1 MEQIKEILLNEVN
14 ELYKNKHHKYKNKY
28 SYEYYIDM
36 MLFLLKDINSWSF
49 LKNVVG
55 YGNCNN
61 DIPKYH
67 YVTIKNK
74 FNEWTKKGVFENA
87 FKKYNNV
94 DNNTNL
100 LYIDSTSVYNFK
112 GNENVVI
119 NPENK
124 KKKIT
129 KLSIIST
136 KNGFIASIEPFLNK
150 QTLKNGVNTSVHDV
164 KMINKTLENIK
175 CINNESKN
183 FYLIGDKAYK
193 NKEKIYL
200 NNKPIKIITPDKKNA
215 IKKNTKFENKKL
227 KKRIIIE
234 HCNLNL
240 KRYERIMLRKE
251 KKIKTF
257 LSWIYIAALI
267 NNIRVNKRI
276 LS

>member
-1 MEQIKEILLNEVN
+1 MEEIKKLLLNEVN
-14 ELYKNKHHKYKNKY
+14 ELYKNKHKKYKNKY
-28 SYEYYIDM
+28 SYEYYINM

-49 LKNVVG
+49 LKNVIG
-55 YGNCNN
+55 YGNYN
-61 DIPKYH
+61 IKTPKYH

-100 LYIDSTSVYNFK
+100 LYIDSTSIYNFK

-136 KNGFIASIEPFLNK
+136 KNRFITSIEPFINK
-150 QTLKNGVNTSVHDV
+150 QTLKNGSKTSVHDV

-175 CINNESKN
+175 CINNKSKN
-183 FYLIGDKAYK
+183 YYLIGDKAYK
-193 NKEKIYL
+193 NKEKISF
-200 NNKPIKIITPDKKNA
+200 NDKPIKIITPDKKNA

-240 KRYERIMLRKE
+240 KRYDRIILRKE
-251 KKIKTF
+251 QKIKTF
-257 LSWIYIAALI
+257 MSWVYIAALI
-267 NNIRVNKRI
+267 NNIRVNNKI